1 MAVFRYR
8 MQNILNLKRKL
19 EDQEKLVFA
28 QARAA
33 LDRENE
39 RMAQLEGKKEGY
51 EQVLKGEL
59 TDSLNVMEIIRL
71 QDGIAALQWHM
82 IEQEKNIR
90 KCEEE
95 LERERLRLAEAMK
108 ERKMQEKMR
117 ANAFELF
124 KREEEQAERKSIDE
138 LVAYQH
144 GAGMPSDEGIE
155 GGAGHGEEK

>member
-59 TDSLNVMEIIRL
+59 TDSLNGNYPASGW
-71 QDGIAALQWHM
+71 DSGA
-82 IEQEKNIR
+82 
-90 KCEEE
+90 
-95 LERERLRLAEAMK
+95 
-108 ERKMQEKMR
+108 
-117 ANAFELF
+117 
-124 KREEEQAERKSIDE
+124 S
-138 LVAYQH
+138 VAYDRTGKEHPQ
-144 GAGMPSDEGIE
+144 M
-155 GGAGHGEEK
+155 

>member
-8 MQNILNLKRKL
+8 MQNILNLKVKL

-39 RMAQLEGKKEGY
+39 RMALLEEKREGY
-51 EQVLKGEL
+51 QQSLTGEL

-71 QDGIAALQWHM
+71 QNGIATLGWHM

-90 KCEEE
+90 RCEEE
-95 LERERLRLAEAMK
+95 LEAERLRLAEAMK
-108 ERKMQEKMR
+108 ERKMQEKLR
-117 ANAFELF
+117 ENAFELF
-124 KREEEQAERKSIDE
+124 KKEEEQAEMKSIDE

-144 GAGMPSDEGIE
+144 GAGRTSEEGIE
-155 GGAGHGEEK
+155 GGA